1 MNLKIGTAITAII
14 AITIKI
20 SISVNP
26 KVFFFSFIGITLFI
40 EWISS
45 FCAVLISR
53 STLFMGSAQPNCL
66 VSYVK
71 NIFYVNAGK
80 MLDILGVFLVLNS
93 EFPVN
98 SIDTAVYVFTKI
110 QIDTKK
116 SFLVSNFTG
125 IALQ

>member
-1 MNLKIGTAITAII
+1 
-14 AITIKI
+14 
-20 SISVNP
+20 
-26 KVFFFSFIGITLFI
+26 
-40 EWISS
+40 
-45 FCAVLISR
+45 
-53 STLFMGSAQPNCL
+53 MGSAQPNCL

-80 MLDILGVFLVLNS
+80 MLDISGVFLVLKA

-98 SIDTAVYVFTKI
+98 SIDTAVYVSTKI

-116 SFLVSNFTG
+116 SFLLSNFTG